1 MFDTNSCIN
10 VEKLFTYPLGP
21 VSLALSCL
29 DGTITRTCKS
39 KLYKAAMYDL
49 LTVEQNKLPAKSVMN
64 IYFLD
69 LAAGVRTILKD
80 SSQF

>member
-29 DGTITRTCKS
+29 DETITRTCKS

-49 LTVEQNKLPAKSVMN
+49 LIVEQNKLPAKSVMN

-69 LAAGVRTILKD
+69 LADGVRTILKD